1 MSQII
6 LPPERQTG
14 LRALLSVRRAKPTVS
29 SSHAE
34 PFRFRTLLDP
44 KQLSHADIRERCS
57 FYVTELFKPIEPHE
71 RSNKALF
78 RKVAR
83 ITGLGMQRIE
93 RLWRKY
99 ISKPDGLELAVLGAA
114 YVQRLERHRK
124 AAADAPDTAGGAREE
139 NILGAALGYS
149 AARWQRAESTGRA
162 DRARR
167 TQKTTAKNAN

>member
-14 LRALLSVRRAKPTVS
+14 LRALLSLRRAKPAA

-34 PFRFRTLLDP
+34 PFRIRTLLDP

-57 FYVTELFKPIEPHE
+57 FYVAELFKPIEPHE

-93 RLWRKY
+93 RLWRRY
-99 ISKPDGLELAVLGAA
+99 ISKPDGLELAVLGTA
-114 YVQRLERHRK
+114 YVQRLRPRHK
-124 AAADAPDTAGGAREE
+124 AAAEAPDTVGGAREE